1 MDGSPADGSPMGGM
15 EPPWMDPP
23 WTDPQWMP
31 PPPWMDPH
39 GSPLRPKCEGGTSN
53 SDPSLDPN
61 GTLCECAT
69 NNHHQTRVAPPVRA
83 QPTALADHHQTQ
95 VAPSVRVSPT
105 PSPPPP
111 TPTPPLKNHHH
122 HHPAVCPAPPT
133 PYQLPQ
139 GQELLPTAAPS
150 RGIVN
155 YSSAKSRNGYL

>member
-1 MDGSPADGSPMGGM
+1 MDPQWMSPADGSPYGWDGAPMDG
-15 EPPWMDPP
+15 PPMDGPP
-23 WTDPQWMP
+23 
-31 PPPWMDPH
+31 MDGSPHGWIPH

-95 VAPSVRVSPT
+95 VAPSVRAPPT
-105 PSPPPP
+105 PP
-111 TPTPPLKNHHH
+111 TPTPPLKNTTTTTTQHL
-122 HHPAVCPAPPT
+122 PLPISFPT
-133 PYQLPQ
+133 K
-139 GQELLPTAAPS
+139 ELLHTAVPS

-155 YSSAKSRNGYL
+155 YSSAKFRNGYL

>member
-1 MDGSPADGSPMGGM
+1 MDPQWMSPADGSPMGGM

-23 WTDPQWMP
+23 WTDPQWM

-95 VAPSVRVSPT
+95 VAPSVRAPPT
-105 PSPPPP
+105 PP
-111 TPTPPLKNHHH
+111 TPTPPLKNTTTTTTQHL
-122 HHPAVCPAPPT
+122 PLPISFPT
-133 PYQLPQ
+133 
-139 GQELLPTAAPS
+139 QELLHTAVPS

-155 YSSAKSRNGYL
+155 YSSAKFRNGYL